1 MRRTNV
7 VLEEWQYQYLK
18 ERAAREGKSMSA
30 LLRELIE
37 AAIRPGKGSIQDD
50 PIFEI
55 VGMFRGGRKDVA
67 EKHDEY
73 LYTWEAQRGR
83 DD

>member
-18 ERAAREGKSMSA
+18 ERAAREGKSLSA
-30 LLRELIE
+30 LIRELIE
-37 AAIRPGKGSIQDD
+37 AAVRPEGNIKDD

-55 VGMFRGGRKDVA
+55 VGMAEGTGRDIARRHDEILYRKD
-67 EKHDEY
+67 
-73 LYTWEAQRGR
+73 WES
-83 DD
+83 

>member
-18 ERAAREGKSMSA
+18 ERAAREGKSLSA

-37 AAIRPGKGSIQDD
+37 AAARPSDKSIKDD

-55 VGMFRGGRKDVA
+55 VGMFRGGREDVA

-73 LYTWEAQRGR
+73 LYRREAQRGR
-83 DD
+83 D

>member
-1 MRRTNV
+1 MKRTNI

-18 ERAAREGKSMSA
+18 DRAEREGKSISA
-30 LLRELIE
+30 LIRELIE
-37 AAIRPGKGSIQDD
+37 AAMRPVEKGLKDD
-50 PIFEI
+50 PIFQI

-73 LYTWEAQRGR
+73 LYTLEERRG
-83 DD
+83 